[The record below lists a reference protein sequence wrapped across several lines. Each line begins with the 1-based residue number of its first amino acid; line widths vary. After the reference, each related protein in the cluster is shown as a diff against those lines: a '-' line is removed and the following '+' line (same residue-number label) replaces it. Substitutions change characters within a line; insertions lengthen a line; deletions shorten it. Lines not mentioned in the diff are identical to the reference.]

1 MPVRNICPASLRVRS
16 SRWKRHRKSGKKN
29 PKTAAGKKKTAA
41 VLQRR
46 QLPTALL
53 PLRYRQR
60 HDAAYATLR
69 YGSVGIPEGKT
80 ADNPE
85 DNIFEI
91 NLSRTIPSDARV
103 WLCYELQG
111 ADHSGAVAKSIN
123 DRPAT
128 GGYMATASDGWT
140 HVREEIH
147 PAWLHAG
154 VNRILFTAPEGRS
167 YSVRNL
173 HVETASGPGQ
183 ALTLSTNSSSLWQ
196 PGLCACLRT
205 RRPAM

>member
-29 PKTAAGKKKTAA
+29 PKTAAGKR
-41 VLQRR
+41 RR
-46 QLPTALL
+46 QPSCKGGNCPPHFFHSDTGSRHDSRLCHP
-53 PLRYRQR
+53 PLRFGRYSRREDCRQPR
-60 HDAAYATLR
+60 GQHL
-69 YGSVGIPEGKT
+69 
-80 ADNPE
+80 
-85 DNIFEI
+85 EI
-91 NLSRTIPSDARV
+91 NLSWTIPSDARV

-111 ADHSGAVAKSIN
+111 ADHSGVVAKSIN

-154 VNRILFTAPEGRS
+154 VNRILFTASEGRS

-173 HVETASGPGQ
+173 HVERHRDPGRH
-183 ALTLSTNSSSLWQ
+183 
-196 PGLCACLRT
+196 LRCHKL
-205 RRPAM
+205 R

>member
-1 MPVRNICPASLRVRS
+1 MKRTIIIAASAVTLAAGIAGSHYLSGQSPMRS

-29 PKTAAGKKKTAA
+29 PKTAAGRKKTAA

-53 PLRYRQR
+53 PLRYRQQAR
-60 HDAAYATLR
+60 QPPMSPFLR
-69 YGSVGIPEGKT
+69 FGRVFPKGKT

-111 ADHSGAVAKSIN
+111 ADHSE
-123 DRPAT
+123 P
-128 GGYMATASDGWT
+128 
-140 HVREEIH
+140 
-147 PAWLHAG
+147 
-154 VNRILFTAPEGRS
+154 
-167 YSVRNL
+167 
-173 HVETASGPGQ
+173 
-183 ALTLSTNSSSLWQ
+183 
-196 PGLCACLRT
+196 
-205 RRPAM
+205 

>member
-29 PKTAAGKKKTAA
+29 PKTAAGRKKTAA
-41 VLQRR
+41 VLQRL

-53 PLRYRQR
+53 PLRYRQQAR
-60 HDAAYATLR
+60 QPPMPPSATVR
-69 YGSVGIPEGKT
+69 SVFPKGRLPT
-80 ADNPE
+80 NPE

-128 GGYMATASDGWT
+128 GGYMATASGRLDPMSARRFTRPGCMKAST
-140 HVREEIH
+140 AYFSRL
-147 PAWLHAG
+147 PKAG
-154 VNRILFTAPEGRS
+154 AIRYATCMSKRHRDPDR
-167 YSVRNL
+167 
-173 HVETASGPGQ
+173 H
-183 ALTLSTNSSSLWQ
+183 
-196 PGLCACLRT
+196 LRCHKL
-205 RRPAM
+205 R